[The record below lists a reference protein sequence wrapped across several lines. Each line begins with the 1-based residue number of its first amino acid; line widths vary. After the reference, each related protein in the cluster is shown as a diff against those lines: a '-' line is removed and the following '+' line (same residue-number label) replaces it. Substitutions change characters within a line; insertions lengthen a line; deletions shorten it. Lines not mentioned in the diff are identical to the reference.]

1 MSELGQPRLTK
12 NGVGRARFFYVEG
25 NNEVASRHWAK
36 PDFVAS
42 FPVSHE
48 DTSGIAEAPDQ
59 FAI

>member
-1 MSELGQPRLTK
+1 MSELGQPRLAK
-12 NGVGRARFFYVEG
+12 NGVSRAGFLNVEG
-25 NNEVASRHWAK
+25 NNEVASRHRAK

-48 DTSGIAEAPDQ
+48 DTSGIAKAPDQ